1 MKKPGLAF
9 EPREETTF
17 VEMSGIV
24 LQTRPDILEFFD
36 YIDAWWRKTCN
47 GMRVYYVVDY
57 TGFTLNLRE
66 NDCFAER
73 MKQTVD
79 LSAITVIRYGGDDL
93 QRSAARLR
101 GLKVH
106 TASNLYQTREEAIG
120 VLQSLRAGAISLKTV

>member
-24 LQTRPDILEFFD
+24 LQTRADIFEFFD

-47 GMRVYYVVDY
+47 GTRVYYVVDY

-106 TASNLYQTREEAIG
+106 AASNLYQTREEAIG
-120 VLQSLRAGAISLKTV
+120 VLQSIRAGAISLKTV